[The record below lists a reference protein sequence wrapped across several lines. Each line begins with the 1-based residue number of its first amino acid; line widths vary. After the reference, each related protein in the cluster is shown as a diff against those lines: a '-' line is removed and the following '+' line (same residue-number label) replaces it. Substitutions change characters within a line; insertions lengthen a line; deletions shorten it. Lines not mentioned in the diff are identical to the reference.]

1 MPTNAIRVTLP
12 DEMLALVKD
21 KVASGEYASESEVI
35 SEGLRSLQDRDEE
48 VSDWML
54 EQAHIAYDAY
64 KEDPT
69 RGAPVDEVFARV
81 KARHLEK
88 RALKNRG
95 L

>member
-35 SEGLRSLQDRDEE
+35 SEGLRSLQDRDDE

-54 EQAHIAYDAY
+54 EQARIAYDAY

-69 RGAPVDEVFARV
+69 RGTPIDEVFARV

-88 RALKNRG
+88 RALKNRRI
-95 L
+95 